1 MALKKKA
8 YEETEHMKEFEKAC
22 RERKIQE
29 NKAHLE
35 LNTKT
40 ILRRI
45 QPTTTMTMKK
55 NKKNHTTKTVKL
67 SSLSVWLFFNF
78 VGIVWE
84 I

>member
-45 QPTTTMTMKK
+45 QPTTTMKK
-55 NKKNHTTKTVKL
+55 NKKNHTTQTVK
-67 SSLSVWLFFNF
+67 
-78 VGIVWE
+78 
-84 I
+84 